1 MSLYFSSLSTC
12 LFTCLQNSLEKLH
25 FIIRNDVLHDAKV
38 VAMNES
44 TDGKG
49 KGLFFNNF
57 RNLRESFYAKNS
69 VQIRYASV
77 QWTVNDGLI
86 AIFKTLS
93 FL

>member
-1 MSLYFSSLSTC
+1 
-12 LFTCLQNSLEKLH
+12 
-25 FIIRNDVLHDAKV
+25 
-38 VAMNES
+38 MNER
-44 TDGKG
+44 TGGKG
-49 KGLFFNNF
+49 EGLLFNNF